1 MKAVP
6 LCLSIYSQIY
16 GPGGQDVYEDGDGP
30 ILVYREFT
38 VSDYLVKYL
47 SCSFRLLHLI
57 GQLRKDLYPS
67 VPMYAYANFL
77 QLGINLLDFST
88 GWPVSSKISFLIPI
102 IHPFLTLGGCLK
114 SIITCWRIVL
124 TYSIYQIMRYSS
136 FFSLWNQRHL
146 RSLPMVF
153 PHTKKWAY
161 NPEEG
166 LDVFRYCRVYGRGNC
181 RRPL

>member
-1 MKAVP
+1 MESHDKVHGCLDVVKAVP

-88 GWPVSSKISFLIPI
+88 GWPVSSKISFLISI

-146 RSLPMVF
+146 
-153 PHTKKWAY
+153 
-161 NPEEG
+161 
-166 LDVFRYCRVYGRGNC
+166 
-181 RRPL
+181 